1 MCIEK
6 IFQVGGIP
14 ADFSIK
20 VDTAR
25 FKASVLQNNQHRL
38 GNFKN
43 ISGKLVGIPSVLIIA
58 PVGIDAAQHI
68 GIGGYLKF
76 MFKGVLGQDG
86 MVHLNIDFKI
96 FLQAIFIEKTDDRG
110 CIEIVLVF
118 GGLHR
123 LWLNQESTLEA
134 VSAAIIFSLMH
145 KLCQMISFP
154 LHICIEE
161 RHIALTSA
169 PEHIILAA

>member
-25 FKASVLQNNQHRL
+25 FKASVLQHNQHRL

-43 ISGKLVGIPSVLIIA
+43 IRGKLVGIPSVLIIA

-86 MVHLNIDFKI
+86 IDRKSTRLNSSHVSISY
-96 FLQAIFIEKTDDRG
+96 A
-110 CIEIVLVF
+110 VF
-118 GGLHR
+118 CL
-123 LWLNQESTLEA
+123 
-134 VSAAIIFSLMH
+134 
-145 KLCQMISFP
+145 KK
-154 LHICIEE
+154 
-161 RHIALTSA
+161 
-169 PEHIILAA
+169 